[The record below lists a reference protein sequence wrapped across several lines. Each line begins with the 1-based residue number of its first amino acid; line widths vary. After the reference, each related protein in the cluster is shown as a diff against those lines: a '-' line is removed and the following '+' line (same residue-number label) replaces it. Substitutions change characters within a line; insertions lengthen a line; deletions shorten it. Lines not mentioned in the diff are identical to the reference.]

1 MKNIEKFQNIETYNQ
16 LAKYEG
22 ESTLVMAI
30 TVTDMTEE
38 QKEYLL
44 EELFEL
50 SKRLEEVIHANID
63 VDFAEQFS
71 DEDLF

>member
-71 DEDLF
+71 EEDLF